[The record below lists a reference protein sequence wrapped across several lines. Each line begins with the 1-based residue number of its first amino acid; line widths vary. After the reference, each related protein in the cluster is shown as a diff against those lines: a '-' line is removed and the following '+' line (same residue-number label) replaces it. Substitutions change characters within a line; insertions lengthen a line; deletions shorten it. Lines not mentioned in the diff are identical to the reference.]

1 MSMQTRINHTSTPAP
16 LSDVRARR
24 LFQIIGFTLLG
35 LGVAMLVAQGYTQKA
50 LFVAIVAML
59 AAAYFARQKKVA
71 LAATVFLWTLMLML
85 SALAWH
91 SAGVRDLA
99 VLGYPGLLVFAAIL
113 GSPQLFFSLL
123 GAIVAYCSL
132 LAVLTIN
139 GHFTMVIPPLSWAHL
154 IFTNVI
160 LILTGFSVYLL
171 LLDMRRLMG
180 SLREENQRVSEREQ
194 MIAQLANQD
203 QLTGLPNRR
212 YAEQQ
217 FDWLLQQSRQQQ
229 RPLLLLF
236 LDLDN
241 FKPVND
247 SLGHAAGDLLLQELS
262 ARLQALQQPGDVLCR
277 FGGDEFLWLVL
288 ADREPA
294 VTVQAEK
301 RAQQLLD
308 AATRPFFIMQ
318 THIDISCS
326 VGIALAPEHGES
338 FAELCRSA
346 DLAMYNAKE
355 KGRNTFSYF
364 HDELNRI
371 SVDKFYLLKLM
382 RDALKEEQFQ
392 LYYQPQYDLAT
403 GHIHSC
409 EALIRWPQKGGQFIN
424 PDQFI
429 PLAESSGII
438 HDIGHWV
445 LEQACKDCMRWRQN
459 GFESVGVA
467 VNISMVQF
475 RDGNLPERV
484 ETILR
489 STRLPAYLLEL
500 ELTES
505 LLISDDNSIQLQL
518 ERLHAMGVTLA
529 IDDFGTG
536 YSNLGYLRRFNASR
550 LKIDKSFVSALGVS
564 ERDKPLV
571 RAMVQMAHS
580 LDLKVVAEGVEDEDT
595 LQQLRLLGCDDG
607 QGWLWSKALPLPE
620 WLDYLQHNTNKRQP
634 ACPRPPLL
642 Q

>member
-1 MSMQTRINHTSTPAP
+1 MSMQTTINHAPAP
-16 LSDVRARR
+16 AASADVRARR
-24 LFQIIGFTLLG
+24 LLQIIGFTLLG
-35 LGVAMLVAQGYTQKA
+35 LGLAILVAQGYTQKA
-50 LFVAIVAML
+50 LFAGVLAMTL
-59 AAAYFARQKKVA
+59 AGYFAWQKKVSV
-71 LAATVFLWTLMLML
+71 AATVFLWTLMVML

-99 VLGYPGLLVFAAIL
+99 VLGYPVLLVFAAIL
-113 GSPQLFFSLL
+113 GSPLLFFSLL
-123 GAIVAYCSL
+123 SAIVAYCSL

-139 GHFTMVIPPLSWAHL
+139 GHFIMVIPPLSWAHL

-171 LLDMRRLMG
+171 LMDMRRLMG
-180 SLREENQRVSEREQ
+180 SLREENQRVTEREQ
-194 MIAQLANQD
+194 MIARLANKD
-203 QLTGLPNRR
+203 QLTGLTNRR

-217 FDWLLQQSRQQQ
+217 FDLLLEQSRQQH
-229 RPLLLLF
+229 RSLLLLF

-262 ARLQALQQPGDVLCR
+262 ARLQELQQPGEVLCR

-288 ADREPA
+288 ADRKQP
-294 VTVQAEK
+294 VTQQAQQ
-301 RAQQLLD
+301 RAQQLLE

-318 THIDISCS
+318 THIDISGS

-346 DLAMYNAKE
+346 DLAMYDAKE

-364 HDELNRI
+364 HDDLNRI

-382 RDALKEEQFQ
+382 RDALKEEQFH
-392 LYYQPQYDLAT
+392 LYYQPQYDLSD
-403 GHIHSC
+403 GRIHSC
-409 EALIRWPQKGGQFIN
+409 EALLRWPQKGGQFIN

-438 HDIGHWV
+438 HEIGRWV
-445 LEQACKDCMRWRQN
+445 LERACTDCMNWRTQ
-459 GFESVGVA
+459 GFGNVGVA

-475 RDGNLPERV
+475 RGGNLPELV

-489 STRLPAYLLEL
+489 RTGLPAHLLEL

-505 LLISDDNSIQLQL
+505 LLISDDNSIQQQL
-518 ERLHAMGVTLA
+518 DRLHAMGVTLA

-564 ERDKPLV
+564 DRDKPLV
-571 RAMVQMAHS
+571 RAMIQMAHS

-607 QGWLWSKALPLPE
+607 QGWLWSKALPMPE
-620 WLDYLQHNTNKRQP
+620 WLDYLQQNTNNRQP
-634 ACPRPPLL
+634 ACSRPPLL